1 MPCTKCEE
9 GYKWGKT
16 GECKYDSLES
26 CESANSKYN
35 KTQPTPLG
43 KKTYEEYAKELK
55 EFNLSSQKV
64 ELGLVDDILS
74 DVNANGKSRSNYRK
88 FIGEARA
95 SLGKANEQLENLKKR
110 NERIIKD
117 SKKFKKQVDELGV
130 AKDLKKQT
138 EYIYKGL
145 YEDKNIDKD
154 IAAGKQ
160 AYKELIK
167 SSEL

>member
-1 MPCTKCEE
+1 MKPTTEQI
-9 GYKWGKT
+9 
-16 GECKYDSLES
+16 L
-26 CESANSKYN
+26 SALNKLIREN
-35 KTQPTPLG
+35 KT
-43 KKTYEEYAKELK
+43 ELK
-55 EFNLSSQKV
+55 TEKV

-95 SLGKANEQLENLKKR
+95 SLAKANEQLENLKKR

-117 SKKFKKQVDELGV
+117 SAKFKKQVDELGV